1 MIEKILFFL
10 FLVTAII
17 VFARKI
23 KTIRKGILSG
33 QKKEINDHPEIR
45 LKNLVLI
52 AFGQK
57 KMFRRPVHAT
67 LHAFIYIG
75 FLVINLE
82 VLEIVIDGLS
92 GSHRILSFAGPLYDG
107 LMATNELLGLLV
119 VIACIYLLIRR
130 NFWVLGRFKGNEI
143 GVPQRRDANLI
154 LIIELALMAGLF
166 LFNAADIAI
175 HATESE
181 AMAGLFPV
189 SMYLAPYLGSETELL
204 NLFRSSGWWFHIV
217 GIFLFLNY
225 LPYSK
230 HFHIIM
236 AFPNTW
242 YSKLTPA
249 GKLNSPESITREI
262 HTILNPSM
270 NVETVGNEPVLLGA
284 KDTNEL
290 SWKQLL
296 DSYSCTEC
304 GRCTSSC
311 PANLTGKKLSPRKIV
326 MSVRDRIEDL
336 EKNKESEKTLLNHF
350 ISAEELWACTTCN
363 ACVTECPVSID
374 PVSTIIELRRHMVM
388 EQSSAPT
395 SLNNMFTNI
404 ENNGSPWA
412 FSAMDR
418 FNWASDITISA

>member
-1 MIEKILFFL
+1 
-10 FLVTAII
+10 
-17 VFARKI
+17 
-23 KTIRKGILSG
+23 
-33 QKKEINDHPEIR
+33 
-45 LKNLVLI
+45 
-52 AFGQK
+52 
-57 KMFRRPVHAT
+57 
-67 LHAFIYIG
+67 
-75 FLVINLE
+75 
-82 VLEIVIDGLS
+82 
-92 GSHRILSFAGPLYDG
+92 
-107 LMATNELLGLLV
+107 
-119 VIACIYLLIRR
+119 
-130 NFWVLGRFKGNEI
+130 
-143 GVPQRRDANLI
+143 
-154 LIIELALMAGLF
+154 
-166 LFNAADIAI
+166 
-175 HATESE
+175 
-181 AMAGLFPV
+181 MAGLFPV

-204 NLFRSSGWWFHIV
+204 NLLRSSGWWFHIV

-262 HTILNPSM
+262 LTILNPSM